1 MKDME
6 REISNAASV
15 DALAAIEGI
24 KELIF
29 TVRGAQVMLDR
40 DLARLYRVQT
50 KSYYSLPREVYVSTD

>member
-15 DALAAIEGI
+15 DALAPIEGI

-40 DLARLYRVQT
+40 DMARLYRVQT
-50 KSYYSLPREVYVSTD
+50 N